1 MPSNDAFDVIVVG
14 SGASGGWAAKRLT
27 EAGVKVALVDAGRL
41 QTDANFTEHLTPYQ
55 LQYRDKAPTVLRRT
69 RPTQSQCYACTEY
82 NYTWFANDI
91 EEPYTT
97 AEGHDYLWLGRLRVT
112 GGRTNVWGRLSFRYS
127 DLDFK
132 AASWD
137 GYGEDWP
144 LSYKD
149 LAPYYDI
156 VEQYIGVTGMLEGV
170 PELPDG
176 HFQPPMGLT
185 CAEMRTRAAVKQHF
199 GRTLTQA
206 RSANLS
212 RPLNGRA
219 PCHYCGYCERGC
231 ITHSYFNSS
240 FTTVSDAKATGRCT
254 HIPNAMV
261 YQVVMDADRNR
272 ARGVRYIDRNTREVH
287 EVQARAVLLCAQME
301 ESVRVLFNSATRQ
314 YPNGLANSSGVL
326 GHYLMNHIKQGGAVG
341 EFPDM
346 KETAPFDRPKRPTGA
361 YVPRFRNTPREG
373 RSKDFL
379 RGYGLQG
386 GGDVHLKLHAPGFG
400 DDYKRAMRETSVVSM
415 GLSGYGECLPRWDN
429 FIEIDPNL
437 VDAFGIPVLRFHVK
451 YGENEWAQVRDMA
464 VASAEMLEA
473 AGAKN
478 IRLFTLGSLPGESN
492 HNLGCARM
500 GNNPKTSV
508 LNPFQQTHDIPNL
521 LVLDGSGFVSSP
533 CQNPTLTLMS
543 LAVRSTDHL
552 IGELKRGN
560 V

>member
-1 MPSNDAFDVIVVG
+1 MPSNDVFDVIVVG

-41 QTDANFTEHLTPYQ
+41 QSDANFTEHLTPYQ
-55 LQYRDKAPTVLRRT
+55 LTYRDKAHRVLERT

-91 EEPYTT
+91 DEPYTT

-144 LSYKD
+144 ISYKD

-156 VEQYIGVTGMLEGV
+156 VERYIGVTGMVEGV

-176 HFQPPMGLT
+176 HYQPPMGLT
-185 CAEMRTRAAVKQHF
+185 CAEMRTREAVKRHF
-199 GRTLTQA
+199 GRTLTQG

-219 PCHYCGYCERGC
+219 PCHYCGNCERGC
-231 ITHSYFNSS
+231 ITHSYFNAS
-240 FTTVSDAKATGRCT
+240 FTTVRDAKATGRCT

-261 YQVVMDADRNR
+261 YQVVMDPARNR

-287 EVQARAVLLCAQME
+287 EVHARAVLLCAQME
-301 ESVRVLFNSATRQ
+301 ESVRVLFNSATPQ

-326 GHYLMNHIKQGGAVG
+326 GHYLMDHIKHGGATG

-346 KETAPFDRPKRPTGA
+346 KATAAFDRAERPTGT

-386 GGDVHLKLHAPGFG
+386 GGDAHLKLHAPGFG
-400 DDYKRAMRETSVVSM
+400 EDYKRAMREQSGVSM
-415 GLSGYGECLPRWDN
+415 GLSGYGECLARWDN
-429 FIEIDPNL
+429 YIEIDPNV
-437 VDAFGIPVLRFHVK
+437 VDAFGIPVIRFHVK
-451 YGENEWAQVRDMA
+451 YGDNEWAQVRDMA
-464 VASAEMLEA
+464 VTSAEMLEA

-478 IRLFTLGSLPGESN
+478 IRSFAIGSLPGESN
-492 HNLGCARM
+492 HQLGCARM

-508 LNPFQQTHDIPNL
+508 LNQFQQTHDVPNL

-533 CQNPTLTLMS
+533 CQNPTLTIMS
-543 LAVRSTDHL
+543 LSVRSTDHL